1 MVGAENLEVGPGDLV
16 AVAMPPGPEWLPVV
30 RVREKEVLERT
41 SGILGMEAARLQRR
55 VQEMGRAIGPPWTQD
70 QKLAALAAWIALES

>member
-1 MVGAENLEVGPGDLV
+1 
-16 AVAMPPGPEWLPVV
+16 
-30 RVREKEVLERT
+30 
-41 SGILGMEAARLQRR
+41 MEAARLQRR